1 MNAPVFDYRATK
13 DGQVFITWQGK
24 TVTVLRGASAAKF
37 LAAADGADD
46 DALQLLMAR
55 ATGNFKRGNEK
66 GRGQAAIG

>member
-1 MNAPVFDYRATK
+1 MSDLAFDYRTTK
-13 DGQVFITWQGK
+13 DDQVFITWQGK
-24 TVTVLRGASAAKF
+24 KVTVLRGGSAARF

-66 GRGQAAIG
+66 KHAAG